1 MNFTREEVVRY
12 SRHIILPEVG
22 GRGQERLRATRVL
35 VSGEGPV
42 AAAVATYLAA
52 AGVGLIGLAP
62 PLGTRAAAAPQAAF
76 QQELRADLRALNPGV
91 EVRPCNG
98 PVSPGLAAG
107 YDLVAWEAA
116 GPADWE
122 GANAIMLGTGRP
134 AAVAQARGYDFAL
147 TSLLPGGPC
156 LACLPGWASALGE
169 LAGDGGEMPRRADEV
184 AAAGAVALA
193 AGAALATE
201 ALKLALGLGQP
212 LAGRL
217 LRFCGREHSY
227 RERRWHKAAACPACG
242 GAGTADD
249 ARGDAGPPDDV
260 EGDGAR

>member
-1 MNFTREEVVRY
+1 MNFTREEVIRY

-42 AAAVATYLAA
+42 ASAAATYLAA

-62 PLGTRAAAAPQAAF
+62 PLGTGAAAAPQAAS
-76 QQELRADLRALNPGV
+76 QQELRADLQELNPGV

-122 GANAIMLGTGRP
+122 EANAIMLGAGRP

-156 LACLPGWASALGE
+156 LECLPGWASVVGP
-169 LAGDGGEMPRRADEV
+169 AGGADDGVPPGGADDKVV
-184 AAAGAVALA
+184 AAWAVALA

-217 LRFCGREHSY
+217 LKFYGREHRY
-227 RERRWHKAAACPACG
+227 GERRWDRAAACPACG
-242 GAGTADD
+242 GAG
-249 ARGDAGPPDDV
+249 
-260 EGDGAR
+260 DGAR